1 MTLIHLLY
9 HEHPFPYNDQY
20 DVDIYRLF
28 PLLLK
33 YIFIIT
39 RKKKKKKINKKKKKK
54 KKFYKKKKIKKN

>member
-54 KKFYKKKKIKKN
+54 KLFY